1 MCTYVSIGGPGC
13 GGDFLVRAEEKKK
26 RPRHAATTC
35 TRSNALAYP
44 SVEERAAG
52 PPVRAARTNRGII
65 MWNRDEG
72 LPRPG
77 STIRRWSVSLCWSR
91 FRAINIRKSSSCSE
105 RCADTE
111 RTFLGMI
118 RRGES
123 FLRSAIRSLVS
134 LTINCM
140 SKHIRG
146 ISFSFWH
153 CNVILISYFKSIQS
167 RRVQKKKFFLAKL
180 SQT

>member
-105 RCADTE
+105 RCAQILNEHFGND
-111 RTFLGMI
+111 
-118 RRGES
+118 GENR
-123 FLRSAIRSLVS
+123 FWGILRSAIHSLVS

-140 SKHIRG
+140 SKHIRA

-153 CNVILISYFKSIQS
+153 CNVIYYFKS
-167 RRVQKKKFFLAKL
+167 
-180 SQT
+180 

>member
-13 GGDFLVRAEEKKK
+13 GGDFLVRAEKKKK

-105 RCADTE
+105 RCAQILNQHFWEWFD
-111 RTFLGMI
+111 
-118 RRGES
+118 GEN
-123 FLRSAIRSLVS
+123 R
-134 LTINCM
+134 
-140 SKHIRG
+140 
-146 ISFSFWH
+146 FWGAR
-153 CNVILISYFKSIQS
+153 VILLYRLRLIVCRSTFGEYLFPFDI
-167 RRVQKKKFFLAKL
+167 AM
-180 SQT
+180 